1 MISIIHYI
9 SACRRLKE
17 SEKTVMM
24 MGGET
29 ECNEMILAQNEMIK
43 LEKEYYH
50 NEVMKLAM
58 TSITLFGVGL
68 ICVSFYVV
76 YIK

>member
-17 SEKTVMM
+17 AEKTVMM
-24 MGGET
+24 LGGER
-29 ECNEMILAQNEMIK
+29 ECQEMILAQRDMIK

-50 NEVMKLAM
+50 DEVMKWAFSLLIVGPA
-58 TSITLFGVGL
+58 SLFAL
-68 ICVSFYVV
+68 VV
-76 YIK
+76 YYKFFH

>member
-24 MGGET
+24 MGGES
-29 ECNEMILAQNEMIK
+29 ECNDMILGQREMIK

-50 NEVMKLAM
+50 DEVMKL
-58 TSITLFGVGL
+58 VGL
-68 ICVSFYVV
+68 FLIFAPIIIIGLVTYFRIYN
-76 YIK
+76 

>member
-9 SACRRLKE
+9 SAIRRLKE

-24 MGGET
+24 LGGES
-29 ECNEMILAQNEMIK
+29 ECQTMILAQKDIIK

-50 NEVMKLAM
+50 DEVMKL
-58 TSITLFGVGL
+58 VGL
-68 ICVSFYVV
+68 FLIFVPIIFIGLFAYFKFY
-76 YIK
+76 Y

>member
-9 SACRRLKE
+9 SAIRRLKE

-24 MGGET
+24 LGGES
-29 ECNEMILAQNEMIK
+29 ECQTMILAQRDMIK

-50 NEVMKLAM
+50 DEVMKLA
-58 TSITLFGVGL
+58 ILFVIFVPFTFASLG
-68 ICVSFYVV
+68 IYYKFFH
-76 YIK
+76 

>member
-24 MGGET
+24 MGGES
-29 ECNEMILAQNEMIK
+29 ECNDMILGQREMIK

-50 NEVMKLAM
+50 DETIKMAINTVMV
-58 TSITLFGVGL
+58 TSFILVVFSLYNFFG
-68 ICVSFYVV
+68 
-76 YIK
+76 